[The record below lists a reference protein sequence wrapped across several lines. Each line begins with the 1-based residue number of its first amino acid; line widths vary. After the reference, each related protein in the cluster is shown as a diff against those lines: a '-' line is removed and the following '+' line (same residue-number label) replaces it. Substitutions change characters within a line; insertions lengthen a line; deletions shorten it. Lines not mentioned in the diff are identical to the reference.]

1 MIKAIINGIIS
12 LILDLVNVLL
22 VPIDSLIDTVLP
34 NLSSAISAVG
44 NFLSILTRSI
54 GWGISA
60 LGIPSSAISLLIA
73 FYTFKLTAP
82 LLFSTIK
89 LALKWYNN
97 LKL

>member
-22 VPIDSLIDTVLP
+22 VPIDSVIDSVLP
-34 NLSSAISAVG
+34 NLSGAINAVG
-44 NFLSILTRSI
+44 SLLSIITRSI

>member
-22 VPIDSLIDTVLP
+22 VPIDTIIDTVLP
-34 NLSSAISAVG
+34 NLSGAINAVG
-44 NFLSILTRSI
+44 SLLSILTRSI

>member
-22 VPIDSLIDTVLP
+22 VPIDTIIDNVLP
-34 NLSSAISAVG
+34 NLSGAINAVG
-44 NFLSILTRSI
+44 SLLSIITRSI